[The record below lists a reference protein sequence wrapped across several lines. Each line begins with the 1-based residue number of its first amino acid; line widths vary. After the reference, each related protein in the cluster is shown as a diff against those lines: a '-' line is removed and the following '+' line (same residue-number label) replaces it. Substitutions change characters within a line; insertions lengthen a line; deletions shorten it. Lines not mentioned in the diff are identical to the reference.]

1 MELHLNNDFMAW
13 CSIAFSS
20 ILSGFVRWRALVSA
34 VMSILVPRKMPACA
48 PCVQPADLCC
58 SVGRASSPEQPFVL
72 YRLSYLYFNVLGCF
86 IVIVVGL
93 VVSFLTGATSSGE
106 LHPDLLS
113 PVVHWILPKKHK
125 DQYQPVK
132 QAVDLKTAR

>member
-1 MELHLNNDFMAW
+1 M
-13 CSIAFSS
+13 
-20 ILSGFVRWRALVSA
+20 
-34 VMSILVPRKMPACA
+34 
-48 PCVQPADLCC
+48 
-58 SVGRASSPEQPFVL
+58 L

-86 IVIVVGL
+86 TVIVVGL
-93 VVSFLTGATSSGE
+93 VVSFLTGATSPGE

-132 QAVDLKTAR
+132 LAVGLKTAR

>member
-1 MELHLNNDFMAW
+1 VDR
-13 CSIAFSS
+13 S
-20 ILSGFVRWRALVSA
+20 
-34 VMSILVPRKMPACA
+34 
-48 PCVQPADLCC
+48 
-58 SVGRASSPEQPFVL
+58 SSPEQPFVL

-86 IVIVVGL
+86 IVIAVGL
-93 VVSFLTGATSSGE
+93 VVSFLTGATSPRE

-113 PVVHWILPKKHK
+113 PVMHWTLPKEEHK

>member
-1 MELHLNNDFMAW
+1 MAW
-13 CSIAFSS
+13 CLIAFSS
-20 ILSGFVRWRALVSA
+20 ILNRDGVTVWSVYVRWRALVSA

-48 PCVQPADLCC
+48 PCVQPVDLCC
-58 SVGRASSPEQPFVL
+58 SLGRASSPEQPFVL

-86 IVIVVGL
+86 TVIVVGL
-93 VVSFLTGATSSGE
+93 VVSFLTGAPSPGE
-106 LHPDLLS
+106 LHPALLS
-113 PVVHWILPKKHK
+113 PIVPWPLPKKHK